1 MLIQLNENINI
12 MFLLLLIIIL
22 NLNIN
27 IYKYREGICD
37 DKCKKVKKKKKQKK
51 QEAQEA
57 EEAQQQEELEQEQ
70 ATADYSTDYDENAEY
85 VPTPQDDPNAEPIP
99 STLDFPRTELQ
110 SSNDRKQ
117 AGPITRVF
125 NRIVATMLR
134 NIVKIIPFK
143 SIREMYLNEI
153 KANKNDSGKMLIGFI
168 LVTVTF
174 ILLIIALPHLLMF
187 MMGIIT
193 SVIMG
198 SFGSIF
204 RLILWSFKPTFI

>member
-12 MFLLLLIIIL
+12 MFLLLLTIIL

-37 DKCKKVKKKKKQKK
+37 DKCKRIKKKKKQKK
-51 QEAQEA
+51 QEEQEA
-57 EEAQQQEELEQEQ
+57 EEAAAAQLQ

-85 VPTPQDDPNAEPIP
+85 VPTEEDDPNAEPIP
-99 STLDFPRTELQ
+99 STLDFPRTELK
-110 SSNDRKQ
+110 SNNDRKQ

-143 SIREMYLNEI
+143 PIREMYLNEI

-168 LVTVTF
+168 LVTGTF

-193 SVIMG
+193 SVIIWT
-198 SFGSIF
+198 FGSIF
-204 RLILWSFKPTFI
+204 SLILWAFGFMGI